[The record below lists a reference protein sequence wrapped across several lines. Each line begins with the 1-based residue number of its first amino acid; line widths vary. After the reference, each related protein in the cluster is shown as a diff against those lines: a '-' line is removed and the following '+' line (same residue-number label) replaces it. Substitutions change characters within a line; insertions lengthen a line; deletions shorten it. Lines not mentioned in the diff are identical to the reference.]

1 MEITSSSTS
10 PRVLNAPSIRQA
22 SGGNQPNQTTQQV
35 GKSFADVLDALSRSE
50 NQSNALIQKLAAGE
64 DVEIHQVMMAVEE
77 TDVNFRIAIAIRD
90 RLVDAYR
97 EVMRMSV

>member
-1 MEITSSSTS
+1 
-10 PRVLNAPSIRQA
+10 
-22 SGGNQPNQTTQQV
+22 V
-35 GKSFADVLDALSRSE
+35 GKSFAEVLSALSRSE
-50 NQSNALIQKLAAGE
+50 NQSNALIQQLAAGE

-77 TDVNFRIAIAIRD
+77 TDINFRIAMAIRD

>member
-1 MEITSSSTS
+1 MEVNPSSLN
-10 PRVLNAPSIRQA
+10 RVLGTQSPLSSASAERKQA
-22 SGGNQPNQTTQQV
+22 TEGV
-35 GKSFADVLDALSRSE
+35 GKSFAEVLNALSRSE
-50 NQSNALIQKLAAGE
+50 NQSNALIQQLAAGE

-77 TDVNFRIAIAIRD
+77 TDINFRIAMAIRD

>member
-1 MEITSSSTS
+1 MEVTPSSPSRVLGTSSPLSTTATERKQATEAAGRS
-10 PRVLNAPSIRQA
+10 FAEVLN
-22 SGGNQPNQTTQQV
+22 
-35 GKSFADVLDALSRSE
+35 ALSRSE
-50 NQSNALIQKLAAGE
+50 NQSNALIQQLAAGE

-77 TDVNFRIAIAIRD
+77 TDINFRIAMAIRD

>member
-1 MEITSSSTS
+1 MEITPSTTSS
-10 PRVLNAPSIRQA
+10 RVLNTPSIRQA
-22 SGGNQPNQTTQQV
+22 SGGNQPNQVTQQG